1 MRMNKIIIFEN
12 SNLHNK
18 CQDVTSFNNRYDLLI
33 NDMKKIIEEND
44 AFGLAA
50 PQIGLMEK
58 IIVLKIDN
66 QFKVYFNP
74 QIKKM
79 FGLQFYYESCL
90 SVPGTIGLVRRP
102 YLIELE
108 AYDQKGNYLHE
119 IYEGFEAI
127 TICHEIDHLEGI
139 LYIDRAIEV
148 ITTTPAL
155 MEKIRRENP
164 RKVIDKNKKFSYE
177 KRNIK

>member
-1 MRMNKIIIFEN
+1 MKMNNIITKKAE
-12 SNLHNK
+12 LHKK
-18 CQDVTSFNNRYDLLI
+18 CVDVISFTDKYASLI
-33 NDMKKIIEEND
+33 MEMKNIINEKG

-108 AYDQKGNYLHE
+108 AYDRAGNYLHE
-119 IYEGFEAI
+119 IYEGFNAI

-139 LYIDRAIEV
+139 LYTDRAVEV
-148 ITTTPAL
+148 IAAEPSL
-155 MEKIRRENP
+155 MDKIRKEKP
-164 RKVIDKNKKFSYE
+164 RKVISKNNKFCYE
-177 KRNIK
+177 KRNI